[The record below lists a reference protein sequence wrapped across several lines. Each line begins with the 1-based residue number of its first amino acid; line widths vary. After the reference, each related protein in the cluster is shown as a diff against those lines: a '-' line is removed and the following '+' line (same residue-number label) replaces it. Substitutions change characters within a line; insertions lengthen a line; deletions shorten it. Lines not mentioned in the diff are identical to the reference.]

1 MSFSWLIARKYFWSK
16 DKKNFINIISILSM
30 LVVAIA
36 TMALVVILS
45 VFNGLEGLL
54 RDLYGAFDPDV
65 KIESKIGKSYLA
77 SDSLI
82 QVIRE
87 TEGVAEVVLVVEDN
101 AYLKYETAE
110 MVGVLKGV
118 SRNYLEIN
126 RLGQN
131 IVDGELKLW
140 NGRRPMAVVGQG
152 VQFSLA
158 LVPGNDFI
166 PLQVYYPKNLRTR
179 SLDPNSALSRR
190 SLQVAGIFAIE
201 RQFDEKFVLV
211 PIEFMQEIMN
221 YDDNQVTSVE
231 VTLQEGDKESTINR
245 LKEKLGVDFNVLSA
259 DEQHAVM
266 LRTVE
271 IEKLFV
277 FITFSFI
284 LGVSSINIFFALSM
298 LAIDKKRDLQMF
310 FNMGATAR
318 QVRTIFLAEGSIIS
332 LSGALFGLFLGYLL
346 CILQQ
351 QVGLVGMGLESAVV
365 NYYPVAMEWQDFAS
379 TSAVVALITILA
391 ALRPATMA
399 VRYGKITRLTLGQTA

>member
-1 MSFSWLIARKYFWSK
+1 
-16 DKKNFINIISILSM
+16 M
-30 LVVAIA
+30 LLKV
-36 TMALVVILS
+36 
-45 VFNGLEGLL
+45 
-54 RDLYGAFDPDV
+54 D
-65 KIESKIGKSYLA
+65 
-77 SDSLI
+77 
-82 QVIRE
+82 
-87 TEGVAEVVLVVEDN
+87 VLVE
-101 AYLKYETAE
+101 A
-110 MVGVLKGV
+110 VLLDLAG
-118 SRNYLEIN
+118 
-126 RLGQN
+126 RLGH
-131 IVDGELKLW
+131 
-140 NGRRPMAVVGQG
+140 GRHH
-152 VQFSLA
+152 
-158 LVPGNDFI
+158 
-166 PLQVYYPKNLRTR
+166 
-179 SLDPNSALSRR
+179 
-190 SLQVAGIFAIE
+190 IE

-221 YDDNQVTSVE
+221 YDDSQVTSVE
-231 VTLQEGDKESTINR
+231 VTLQESAGEETISM
-245 LKEKLGVDFNVLSA
+245 LKEKLGVEFNVLSA

-351 QVGLVGMGLESAVV
+351 QAGLVGMGLETAVV

-379 TSAVVALITILA
+379 TSAVVAFITILA

-399 VRYGKITRLTLGQTA
+399 VRYGKIT